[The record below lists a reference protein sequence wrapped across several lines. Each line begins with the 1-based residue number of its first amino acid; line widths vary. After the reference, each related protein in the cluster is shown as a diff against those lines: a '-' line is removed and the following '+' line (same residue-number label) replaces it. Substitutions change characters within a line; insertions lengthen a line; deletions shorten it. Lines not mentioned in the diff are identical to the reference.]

1 MSIQS
6 KSAALASLAA
16 LLSLSFAAAA
26 ADNPAGSSGL
36 AVAAGD
42 KVHCYGVN
50 SCKGQA
56 DCKTAKN
63 ECKGQGSCKGMG
75 FKGVAAKTCF
85 EQGGTVADLAAKK

>member
-6 KSAALASLAA
+6 KTASLASVA
-16 LLSLSFAAAA
+16 AMLALSFSAAA
-26 ADNPAGSSGL
+26 ADNPSGSSGM

-63 ECKGQGSCKGMG
+63 ECKGQASCKGMG
-75 FKGVAAKTCF
+75 FKAASAKECLDKS
-85 EQGGTVADLAAKK
+85 GTIADLVKK

>member
-1 MSIQS
+1 MSNQS
-6 KSAALASLAA
+6 RNASLASVA
-16 LLSLSFAAAA
+16 AMLALSFSALAAE
-26 ADNPAGSSGL
+26 NPTGSPGV

-63 ECKGQGSCKGMG
+63 ECKGQGSCKGLG
-75 FKGVAAKTCF
+75 FKGTTAKACLD
-85 EQGGTVADLAAKK
+85 QNGTISDLTK